1 MWIRDPRCG
10 GVIKKAWDSTTIGSP
25 SYILCHKQLK
35 TTSALK
41 RWNMDFVGYTYTK
54 IKELTGQIEEIQKL
68 DRTKLNSKLEANL
81 QSDLNE

>member
-1 MWIRDPRCG
+1 
-10 GVIKKAWDSTTIGSP
+10 
-25 SYILCHKQLK
+25 
-35 TTSALK
+35 
-41 RWNMDFVGYTYTK
+41 MDFVGYTYTK